1 MCSFHILK
9 TPQNFVDNILVGTKL
24 NLTLC
29 VQMIFIGVLSEMN
42 KMQVTDTIW
51 ISGWNDPLFL
61 FQTRRLIS
69 TVMQQ

>member
-42 KMQVTDTIW
+42 KMQVTDTI
-51 ISGWNDPLFL
+51 
-61 FQTRRLIS
+61 
-69 TVMQQ
+69 